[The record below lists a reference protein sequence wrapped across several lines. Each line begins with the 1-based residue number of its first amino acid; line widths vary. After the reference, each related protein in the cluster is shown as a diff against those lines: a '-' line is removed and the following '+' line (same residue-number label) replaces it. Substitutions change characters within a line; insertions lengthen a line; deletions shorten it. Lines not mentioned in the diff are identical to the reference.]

1 MVKVLEI
8 FLYLF
13 VYDDVC
19 YLKKF
24 IMNFI
29 RVEKSEYF
37 KFLIILCIVVDNMY
51 FVNYVDKWCRRNVNL
66 YIDDLFKYIN
76 MEVCE

>member
-1 MVKVLEI
+1 
-8 FLYLF
+8 
-13 VYDDVC
+13 
-19 YLKKF
+19 
-24 IMNFI
+24 MNLI

-37 KFLIILCIVVDNMY
+37 KFLIILCIVVDKMY

>member
-1 MVKVLEI
+1 MLEF

-19 YLKKF
+19 YLKKI
-24 IMNFI
+24 IMNLI

-37 KFLIILCIVVDNMY
+37 KFLIILCIVVDKMY

>member
-1 MVKVLEI
+1 MLEF

-24 IMNFI
+24 IMNLI
-29 RVEKSEYF
+29 RVVKSEYY
-37 KFLIILCIVVDNMY
+37 KCLIILCIVVDKMY